1 MFDFKPYYE
10 KQRKTVTGFFGVCQN
25 IFLTLIWNKTP
36 VKSNILLCRDSA
48 RDFPFFGFLSPL
60 QSLRL
65 SSLFINSII
74 IRYKLCYGDS
84 KIFCRRHST

>member
-10 KQRKTVTGFFGVCQN
+10 EQRKTVTGFFGVCQN

-48 RDFPFFGFLSPL
+48 RDLEFSDSCRRSKASGFLRC
-60 QSLRL
+60 SL
-65 SSLFINSII
+65 
-74 IRYKLCYGDS
+74 
-84 KIFCRRHST
+84 TV